1 MKRSTKKKLVILFS
15 GSTLSLFLEFFT
27 LASLLPV
34 INILI
39 EGENSRISYFNVD
52 FSNIPLVIS
61 IFVSAI
67 LLSTIYRLWFLKVSS
82 KAIFKIGTEISDNIF
97 RKVIRQKY
105 LFYKK
110 FKSEDFISSIA
121 KINSLIGGIIL
132 PALLIFFSLL
142 MVIGS
147 FSFLFLTI
155 NKSLIIFFVY
165 FICLLI

>member
-1 MKRSTKKKLVILFS
+1 MIKILKEVFLKFEKKHQKKLVILFS

-67 LLSTIYRLWFLKVSS
+67 LLSTIYRLWF
-82 KAIFKIGTEISDNIF
+82 
-97 RKVIRQKY
+97 
-105 LFYKK
+105 
-110 FKSEDFISSIA
+110 
-121 KINSLIGGIIL
+121 
-132 PALLIFFSLL
+132 
-142 MVIGS
+142 
-147 FSFLFLTI
+147 
-155 NKSLIIFFVY
+155 
-165 FICLLI
+165 